1 MHKEIK
7 QRIKLIKQNKIP
19 KGYKKTLVGIIPDDW
34 KVARLVECVIISRGL
49 VDPKKMPYNN
59 MKHIGPENI
68 EKETGIITGIQTA
81 KEQGLISG
89 KFVFDKDSIVYS
101 KIRPKLNKVCMPD
114 FDGICSADCYVLHM
128 KDKVRKSYLYYYIMS
143 EIFFKQA
150 IACSMRTKM
159 PKVNQEELLAFK
171 VILPPIMEQ
180 EKIVCI
186 LNLYDE
192 NIRCMKTKICDKIQF
207 KNWLMQNL
215 LTGKKRLAGNSDKWK
230 KDKLKIFLEEVA
242 EKNKSAII
250 SDVKSISNK
259 LGFINQNE
267 QFGKTVASNDLSNY
281 KIIKKGYIAYNP
293 SRINVGSIALYD
305 EETLGVISPM
315 YVVLKTKNG
324 LNEKYFMYYSKT
336 DLFNQHMKSQ
346 LSGSVRETLKF
357 DDLCAIKINLPPYD
371 EQKAIVKVL
380 ETADREI
387 ELLEKKLELIKQEK
401 KAMMQLLLTGIV
413 RVNKS

>member
-1 MHKEIK
+1 MREDIKEHM
-7 QRIKLIKQNKIP
+7 KLIKGGKIP
-19 KGYKKTLVGIIPDDW
+19 KDWERKKIADICDLSSGSTPSRRNKENFKGEILWVTSGELKSKYLFTTNEMISEQAVIDNGLRLYDAGTVVIAIYGLEADGIRGTCSIIA
-34 KVARLVECVIISRGL
+34 KECTISQACMAFTDFKEIDKEYFYYWYQSNGNRIG
-49 VDPKKMPYNN
+49 
-59 MKHIGPENI
+59 MKYAQGTKQQNLCSDLIGKINIVFPQICEQRHILKYLGIFDEII
-68 EKETGIITGIQTA
+68 EKMQALIHSKHKQRYWII
-81 KEQGLISG
+81 
-89 KFVFDKDSIVYS
+89 
-101 KIRPKLNKVCMPD
+101 
-114 FDGICSADCYVLHM
+114 
-128 KDKVRKSYLYYYIMS
+128 
-143 EIFFKQA
+143 
-150 IACSMRTKM
+150 
-159 PKVNQEELLAFK
+159 
-171 VILPPIMEQ
+171 
-180 EKIVCI
+180 
-186 LNLYDE
+186 
-192 NIRCMKTKICDKIQF
+192 
-207 KNWLMQNL
+207 QNL
-215 LTGKKRLAGNSDKWK
+215 LNGKKRLKGFFEAWEHN
-230 KDKLKIFLEEVA
+230 KLKIFLDEVN
-242 EKNKSAII
+242 ERNKLKNV
-250 SDVKSISNK
+250 SDVKSVNNK

-281 KIIKKGYIAYNP
+281 KIIKKGCIAYNP

-305 EETLGVISPM
+305 EEALGVISPM